1 MKSVGW
7 AFLVAWFG
15 HLAAPKRKRATRVR
29 ISAAAYKR
37 EAAERQGD
45 GVCATE
51 NYLSKNNSLNMWYL
65 KTTQKIGE
73 SLWFRRRCDRI

>member
-1 MKSVGW
+1 VSKDQEIHRR

-15 HLAAPKRKRATRVR
+15 GRWSPKRKRATRVR

-45 GVCATE
+45 GICAAE
-51 NYLSKNNSLNMWYL
+51 NYVSKNNNLILWYF

-73 SLWFRRRCDRI
+73 SRWFPR